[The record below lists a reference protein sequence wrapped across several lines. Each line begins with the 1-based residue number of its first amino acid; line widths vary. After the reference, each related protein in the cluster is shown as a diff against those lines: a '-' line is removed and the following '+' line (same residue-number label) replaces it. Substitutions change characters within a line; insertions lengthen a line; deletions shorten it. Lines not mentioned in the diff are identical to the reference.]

1 MVPLPEPAPAR
12 FWMRYAAWSL
22 DAVCLLPWIALL
34 GAAPLQRAMSEAL
47 ASFRQLSASMGQL
60 MESALAQGQTPL
72 AMALASLSDPHLLA
86 DIDRLESALFTLLL
100 LPPALYAL
108 LACVYS
114 LGFERSH
121 WQATPGKRVL
131 GLQVVRVDG
140 GAMTLG
146 TAMQRFLAAGLSWI
160 SLNLG
165 HALAA
170 FAPYLALHDRLS
182 RTRVLADS
190 PGLPAWAKAWLWAQL
205 AAGLFACL
213 WLFSWMQSAM
223 QAALDSAL
231 DGM

>member
-131 GLQVVRVDG
+131 GLQVVRVGEATLLGDRLDG
-140 GAMTLG
+140 E
-146 TAMQRFLAAGLSWI
+146 I
-160 SLNLG
+160 SL
-165 HALAA
+165 
-170 FAPYLALHDRLS
+170 
-182 RTRVLADS
+182 
-190 PGLPAWAKAWLWAQL
+190 AQ
-205 AAGLFACL
+205 
-213 WLFSWMQSAM
+213 Q
-223 QAALDSAL
+223 ALDEAKTHAQNFLLGRAAQRCLHSAL
-231 DGM
+231 ERAA

>member
-1 MVPLPEPAPAR
+1 
-12 FWMRYAAWSL
+12 
-22 DAVCLLPWIALL
+22 
-34 GAAPLQRAMSEAL
+34 
-47 ASFRQLSASMGQL
+47 MGQL
-60 MESALAQGQTPL
+60 MERVGAGRTPL
-72 AMALASLSDPHLLA
+72 AMALASLSEPHLLA
-86 DIDRLESALFTLLL
+86 GIDRLESALFTLLL

-205 AAGLFACL
+205 ARACSPAYGCSRGCKVPCRRRWIARLAGCKCL
-213 WLFSWMQSAM
+213 RPRSRECA
-223 QAALDSAL
+223 
-231 DGM
+231 